1 MNCQPRRTRRS
12 QMEEEMIGN
21 RTQAGLRHLRG
32 NLVAYLALFLA
43 LGGTSAYAAGALPK
57 ASVGTKQLKQ
67 SAVTSAKVRDGSLQA
82 RDFAAEQ
89 LSRGERGPQGASGP
103 QGERGPQGQSGPQ
116 GERGPEGPRGP
127 QGDQGASGY
136 SIFAGPPP
144 SGTKLTGSFAQQ
156 MPLAAGK
163 RMEFG
168 VSFPVALGAAP
179 VVRFEPGANSAPGYA
194 DPACSGSFN
203 DPIAPA
209 GMVCIYSKGASGS
222 GEFEAGDTE
231 VRGFTIGLTS
241 TGGNNDFVGFRGIW
255 AYTAP

>member
-1 MNCQPRRTRRS
+1 
-12 QMEEEMIGN
+12 MEEEMIGN
-21 RTQAGLRHLRG
+21 RMQAGLHHLRG

-57 ASVGTKQLKQ
+57 ASVGTKQLKK

-89 LSRGERGPQGASGP
+89 LPRGERGPQGASGP
-103 QGERGPQGQSGPQ
+103 QGERGLQ

-127 QGDQGASGY
+127 KGDQGASGY

-144 SGTKLTGSFAQQ
+144 SGTKLIGSFAQQ
-156 MPLAAGK
+156 MPLATGK
-163 RMEFG
+163 QLRFG
-168 VSFPVALGAAP
+168 VSFPVTLGAAP
-179 VVRFEPGANSAPGYA
+179 AVRFEPGTNAAPGHA

-203 DPIAPA
+203 NPIAPA
-209 GMVCIYSKGASGS
+209 GMVCIYSRGASGS
-222 GEFEAGDTE
+222 GQFEASEAE
-231 VRGFTIGLTS
+231 VHGFTIALTS
-241 TGGNNDFVGFRGIW
+241 SGGNNDFVGFRGLW

>member
-1 MNCQPRRTRRS
+1 
-12 QMEEEMIGN
+12 MEEEMIGN
-21 RTQAGLRHLRG
+21 RAQAGLRHLRG

-57 ASVGTKQLKQ
+57 ASVGTKQLKK

-89 LSRGERGPQGASGP
+89 LPRGERGPQGASGS
-103 QGERGPQGQSGPQ
+103 QGERGLQ
-116 GERGPEGPRGP
+116 GERGPEGPQGP
-127 QGDQGASGY
+127 KGDQGASGY

-144 SGTKLTGSFAQQ
+144 SGTQLTGSFAQQ
-156 MPLAAGK
+156 MPLAVGK
-163 RMEFG
+163 QMRFG
-168 VSFPVALGAAP
+168 VSFPVALGAVP
-179 VVRFEPGANSAPGYA
+179 VVHFEPGTNAAPGHA

-203 DPIAPA
+203 NPIAPP

-222 GEFEAGDTE
+222 GEFEASEAE

-241 TGGNNDFVGFRGIW
+241 SGGNNDFVGFRGIW